1 METIERDVTQQL
13 LAWKNSSDRKPL
25 IVRGAR
31 QIGKSWAVEDFGKR
45 YYEHLAVFNFDRK
58 RELAE
63 VFGKTKEPSRIIHEL
78 AFFTEVPLLPE
89 KTLLFFD
96 EIQECKEALN
106 ALKYFCEDAPE
117 YHIIAAGSLLGV
129 AINEGN
135 FSFPVGK
142 VNFLQMFPVS
152 FKEYLR
158 AADAVL
164 FRQLDSLA
172 GGEEPLPMVVF
183 NRAEEYYHAY
193 QVCGG
198 LPLSARSMIWGKGI
212 ETVEKVLEENLMA
225 YEIDFSKHALKA
237 DIPKIHAIWKSTP
250 EQLSRENN
258 KFVYRVVREG
268 ARAREYENALQWL
281 VDAGMIYQVKQCE
294 KPELPLSFYENSSA
308 FKVYLL
314 DIGLLRKLS
323 KLPAEIF
330 VSASQLFTE
339 FKGAV
344 AENFVLTSLLAQGF
358 AMPNYWTL
366 QGNKAEVDFLIAKG
380 LTVIPIEVKSDRR
393 ISGKSFA
400 EYDKKYH
407 PDLRIRFSMNN
418 IKKDANLLNL
428 PIFMAD
434 WVGSYLNKK

>member
-1 METIERDVTQQL
+1 MEFIERDITQKL
-13 LAWKNSSDRKPL
+13 LAWKNEHDRKPL

-45 YYEHLAVFNFDRK
+45 YYEHFAVFNFDRR

-63 VFGKTKEPSRIIHEL
+63 VFEKTKDPLRIIHEL
-78 AFFTEVPLLPE
+78 TFFTEVPLLPE
-89 KTLLFFD
+89 KTLIFFD

-135 FSFPVGK
+135 YSFPVGK
-142 VNFLQMFPVS
+142 VTFLQMYPVS

-158 AADAVL
+158 AADSIL
-164 FRQLDSLA
+164 FGQLTEFA
-172 GGEEPLPMVVF
+172 GKLEPLPTIVF
-183 NRAEEYYHAY
+183 NRAEEQYHAY

-198 LPLSARSMIWGKGI
+198 LPLSARSMIGGNGI
-212 ETVEKVLEENLMA
+212 ETVEKVLEDNLMA
-225 YEIDFSKHALKA
+225 YEIDFSKHTLQA
-237 DIPKIHAIWKSTP
+237 DIPRIHAIWKSTP

-281 VDAGMIYQVKQCE
+281 VDSGMIYQVKVCE

-308 FKVYLL
+308 FKVYML
-314 DIGLLRKLS
+314 DIALLRKLA

-330 VSASQLFTE
+330 VSSSNLFTE
-339 FKGAV
+339 FKGAL

-358 AMPNYWTL
+358 GVPNYWTL
-366 QGNKAEVDFLIAKG
+366 QGNKAEVDFLVANG

-407 PDLRIRFSMNN
+407 PSLRIRFSMNN
-418 IKKDANLLNL
+418 IKKDGNLLNL

-434 WVGSYLNKK
+434 WVGSYLN

>member
-63 VFGKTKEPSRIIHEL
+63 VFEKTKEPSRLIHEL

-164 FRQLDSLA
+164 FQQLDSLA
-172 GGEEPLPMVVF
+172 GGEESLPTVVF

-225 YEIDFSKHALKA
+225 YEIDFSKHALKT

-281 VDAGMIYQVKQCE
+281 VDAGMIYQVKLCE

-418 IKKDANLLNL
+418 IKKDGNLLNL

-434 WVGSYLNKK
+434 WVGSYL

>member
-63 VFGKTKEPSRIIHEL
+63 VFEKTKEPSRLIHEL

-172 GGEEPLPMVVF
+172 GGEEPLPTVVF

-225 YEIDFSKHALKA
+225 YEIDFSKHALKT

-281 VDAGMIYQVKQCE
+281 VDAGMIYQVKLCE

-380 LTVIPIEVKSDRR
+380 LSVIPIEVKSDRR

-418 IKKDANLLNL
+418 IKKDGNLLNL

-434 WVGSYLNKK
+434 WIGSYLIG

>member
-45 YYEHLAVFNFDRK
+45 YFEHLAVFNFDRK

-63 VFGKTKEPSRIIHEL
+63 VFEKTKEPSRLIHEL

-172 GGEEPLPMVVF
+172 GGEEPLPTVVF

-225 YEIDFSKHALKA
+225 YEIDFSKHALKT

-250 EQLSRENN
+250 
-258 KFVYRVVREG
+258 
-268 ARAREYENALQWL
+268 
-281 VDAGMIYQVKQCE
+281 
-294 KPELPLSFYENSSA
+294 
-308 FKVYLL
+308 
-314 DIGLLRKLS
+314 
-323 KLPAEIF
+323 
-330 VSASQLFTE
+330 
-339 FKGAV
+339 
-344 AENFVLTSLLAQGF
+344 
-358 AMPNYWTL
+358 
-366 QGNKAEVDFLIAKG
+366 
-380 LTVIPIEVKSDRR
+380 
-393 ISGKSFA
+393 
-400 EYDKKYH
+400 
-407 PDLRIRFSMNN
+407 
-418 IKKDANLLNL
+418 
-428 PIFMAD
+428 
-434 WVGSYLNKK
+434 

>member
-1 METIERDVTQQL
+1 MEVIERDVTQQL
-13 LAWKNSSDRKPL
+13 LEWKNSVDRKPL
-25 IVRGAR
+25 IIRGAR
-31 QIGKSWAVEDFGKR
+31 QIGKSWAVEDFGNR
-45 YYEHLAVFNFDRK
+45 YYENLAVFNFDRK

-63 VFGKTKEPSRIIHEL
+63 VFQKTKDPKRIVNEL
-78 AFFTEVPLLPE
+78 AFYTDKPILPE
-89 KTLLFFD
+89 KTLIFFD

-135 FSFPVGK
+135 YSFPVGK
-142 VNFLQMFPVS
+142 VNFLQMYPVR
-152 FKEYLR
+152 FKEFLR
-158 AADAVL
+158 AADGLL
-164 FRQLDSLA
+164 FNQIA
-172 GGEEPLPMVVF
+172 GFIGKTEPLPAIVF
-183 NRAEEYYHAY
+183 NKAEELYHAY
-193 QVCGG
+193 QVSGG
-198 LPLSARSMIWGKGI
+198 LPLSAAAMIWNKGLDV
-212 ETVEKVLEENLMA
+212 VEKILDENLTA
-225 YEIDFSKHALKA
+225 YEIDFSKHTLQP
-237 DIPKIHAIWKSTP
+237 DIPKIRAIWKSTP

-281 VDAGMIYQVKQCE
+281 IAAGMIYQVKLCE

-308 FKVYLL
+308 FKVYMI
-314 DIGLLRKLS
+314 DIGLLRKLA

-330 VSASQLFTE
+330 VSATNLFTE
-339 FKGAV
+339 FKGAI

-358 AMPNYWTL
+358 DTPNYWTL
-366 QGNKAEVDFLIAKG
+366 QGNKAEVDFLVADK
-380 LTVIPIEVKSDRR
+380 LSVIPIEVKSDRR

-407 PDLRIRFSMNN
+407 PELRIRFSMNN
-418 IKKDANLLNL
+418 IKKDGNLLNL

-434 WVGSYLNKK
+434 WVREYLV

>member
-63 VFGKTKEPSRIIHEL
+63 VFGKTKEPSRLIHEL

-172 GGEEPLPMVVF
+172 GGEEPLPTVVF

-225 YEIDFSKHALKA
+225 YEIDFSKHALKT

-281 VDAGMIYQVKQCE
+281 VDAGMIYQVKLCE

-418 IKKDANLLNL
+418 IKKDGNLLNL

-434 WVGSYLNKK
+434 WVGRYL

>member
-1 METIERDVTQQL
+1 MEFIERDITQKL
-13 LAWKNSSDRKPL
+13 LAWKNEHDRKPL

-45 YYEHLAVFNFDRK
+45 YYEHFAVFNFDRR

-63 VFGKTKEPSRIIHEL
+63 VFEKTKDPLRIIHEL
-78 AFFTEVPLLPE
+78 TFFTEVPLLPE
-89 KTLLFFD
+89 KTLIFFD

-135 FSFPVGK
+135 YSFPVGK
-142 VNFLQMFPVS
+142 VTFLQMYPVS

-158 AADAVL
+158 AADSIL
-164 FRQLDSLA
+164 FGQLTEFA
-172 GGEEPLPMVVF
+172 GKLEPLPTIVF
-183 NRAEEYYHAY
+183 NRAEEQYHAY

-198 LPLSARSMIWGKGI
+198 LPLSARSMIGGNGI
-212 ETVEKVLEENLMA
+212 ETVEKVLEDNLMA
-225 YEIDFSKHALKA
+225 YEIDFSKHTLQA
-237 DIPKIHAIWKSTP
+237 DIPRIHAIWKSTP

-281 VDAGMIYQVKQCE
+281 VDSGMIYQVKLCE

-308 FKVYLL
+308 FKVYML
-314 DIGLLRKLS
+314 DIALLRKLA

-330 VSASQLFTE
+330 VSSSNLFTE
-339 FKGAV
+339 FKGAL

-358 AMPNYWTL
+358 GVPNYWTL
-366 QGNKAEVDFLIAKG
+366 QGNKAEVDFLVANG

-407 PDLRIRFSMNN
+407 PSLRIRFSMNN
-418 IKKDANLLNL
+418 IKKDGNLLNL

-434 WVGSYLNKK
+434 WVGSYLN